1 MAFDAAAIKNLALT
15 EINHEIISDW
25 TDTTNTDIAIINQ
38 QYELAKQVA
47 LSAYQWSFA
56 TRYVKTNAYEYA
68 FNQPAD
74 RQFGDDVYT
83 MPTAKISQSVGDSLQ
98 DLTISA
104 VTFTIYTGVGDGIYT
119 FTFDGSDWKDEDNN
133 IVNLADYGITFTGT
147 PVATDALSV
156 DYVEPKDA
164 PHISN
169 EDTIYAD
176 ETQIFYGYIDTSDTQ
191 QYVVLDGTPITDIVS
206 NYKRAT
212 IVPSDFLGYLAAY
225 NDAGMNAL
233 NDFLNVG
240 NIIYTNAK
248 ELYLKYVAN
257 IEETALTPEF
267 VDWFKTF
274 FATRL
279 NSYLNGDMQRQAYLA
294 SEEVI
299 LFKKAKNMD
308 SHKNPHQ
315 ALTGN
320 PFLWVRGNFG
330 GGVI

>member
-1 MAFDAAAIKNLALT
+1 MAFTASEIKNLALT

-74 RQFGDDVYT
+74 RKIGDDVYT
-83 MPTAKISQSVGDSLQ
+83 MPKAKITQSVGDSLQ
-98 DLTISA
+98 DLAINA
-104 VTFTIYTGVGDGIYT
+104 VTFTIYTGASDGTYT
-119 FTFDGSDWKDEDNN
+119 FTFDGANWKDEDNN
-133 IVNLADYGITFTGT
+133 IVTLANYGITFTGT

-164 PHISN
+164 PHVSN

-176 ETQIFYGYIDTSDTQ
+176 ETQIYYGYIDTSNTQ

-225 NDAGMNAL
+225 NDAGMNSL

-257 IEETALTPEF
+257 VEETVLTPEF

-274 FATRL
+274 FAVRL

-294 SEEVI
+294 SEEVT
-299 LFKKAKNMD
+299 LFKKAKNID

-315 ALTGN
+315 SLTGN
-320 PFLWVRGNFG
+320 PFLWVRGKFG